1 MLKSILL
8 ELVRKNSALS
18 QIIYKYETKNVT
30 YPRELNW
37 NMHLYT
43 KLTFSSRPE
52 WEKNWNRIRKQET
65 GDFFSRWCFNLFVI
79 FIKKTYHIKIKKT
92 NKQNKETDILENK
105 KRGTEKDRHVHAITE
120 ELSHNLRRVCPWIQ
134 LLWILLRIPA
144 PGHWRD
150 WVSLLFLL
158 LLGYIQQLTDL
169 ILVSFSTKRIG
180 V

>member
-1 MLKSILL
+1 MKFKTLHILGSWIEICTCTQNWHSLQDLNEKRIEIELGSKKRVIFFSPLVPQSICY
-8 ELVRKNSALS
+8 
-18 QIIYKYETKNVT
+18 IYK
-30 YPRELNW
+30 
-37 NMHLYT
+37 
-43 KLTFSSRPE
+43 
-52 WEKNWNRIRKQET
+52 
-65 GDFFSRWCFNLFVI
+65 
-79 FIKKTYHIKIKKT
+79 KKTYHIKIKKT

-144 PGHWRD
+144 SGHWRD
-150 WVSLLFLL
+150 RVSLLFLL

-180 V
+180 VLVLPPGWVASPS

>member
-18 QIIYKYETKNVT
+18 QIIYKYEIQNVA

-65 GDFFSRWCFNLFVI
+65 GDFFSRWCLNLFVI

-105 KRGTEKDRHVHAITE
+105 KRGTEKDRHVHAIKNCLTICE
-120 ELSHNLRRVCPWIQ
+120 EFVHGYSFYESCLGFRPLAIDVIECHSSFFC
-134 LLWILLRIPA
+134 
-144 PGHWRD
+144 
-150 WVSLLFLL
+150 FLV
-158 LLGYIQQLTDL
+158 I
-169 ILVSFSTKRIG
+169 FSN
-180 V
+180 

>member
-1 MLKSILL
+1 MKFKTLHILGSWIEICTCTQNWHSL
-8 ELVRKNSALS
+8 EDLNEKR
-18 QIIYKYETKNVT
+18 IEI
-30 YPRELNW
+30 ELGS
-37 NMHLYT
+37 
-43 KLTFSSRPE
+43 KKRV
-52 WEKNWNRIRKQET
+52 I
-65 GDFFSRWCFNLFVI
+65 FFSRWCFNLFVI

-105 KRGTEKDRHVHAITE
+105 KRGNEKDRHVHAITE

-144 PGHWRD
+144 SGHWRD
-150 WVSLLFLL
+150 RVSLLFLL

-180 V
+180 VLVLPPGWVASPS